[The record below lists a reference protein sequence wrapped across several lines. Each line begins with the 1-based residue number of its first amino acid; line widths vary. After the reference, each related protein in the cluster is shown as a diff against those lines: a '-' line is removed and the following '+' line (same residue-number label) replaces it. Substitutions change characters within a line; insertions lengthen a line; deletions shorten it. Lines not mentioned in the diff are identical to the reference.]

1 MQAEATL
8 QASREAR
15 ATESCRSLNVMEAQ
29 NAAAKRSQVARAD
42 ADRARSELDRLRD
55 TLNATSR
62 GLPGEPASACVE
74 RTATVSQLLSA
85 CAAEAQ
91 ELARAADGHANDAR
105 TLIEAG
111 RSNEGALCATL
122 SCFVS
127 SSRSSTDARVEFAP
141 LCERGRFV
149 GLMIAAPQAGAIAVR
164 FDPDDLCREMV

>member
-1 MQAEATL
+1 MIYTHAAAAIAGAVLAGILSWNVQSWRYGEQIESIKKVQAEATL

-15 ATESCRSLNVMEAQ
+15 ATESRRSLNVMEAQ

-105 TLIEAG
+105 TLIEAW
-111 RSNEGALCATL
+111 
-122 SCFVS
+122 
-127 SSRSSTDARVEFAP
+127 P
-141 LCERGRFV
+141 K
-149 GLMIAAPQAGAIAVR
+149 
-164 FDPDDLCREMV
+164 